1 MFSRRL
7 EIAPDCSGRTERINH
22 SEPGIAWHGRRMGQ
36 RHGAM
41 AVSGRRGDH
50 VGGRSG
56 HAFAAGARLEKGQ
69 YLSFARQLHW
79 RGTALGRRARGKKRL
94 NAVRFV
100 VDGNFAGLSTRL
112 DGLDTRPSLAHVAR
126 TTEIKLS
133 RSFQWPRTQDKN

>member
-41 AVSGRRGDH
+41 AVSGRGGDH

-56 HAFAAGARLEKGQ
+56 HAFAAGARMEKGQ
-69 YLSFARQLHW
+69 YLSFARQFYR
-79 RGTALGRRARGKKRL
+79 RGTALGRRARGQKRL
-94 NAVRFV
+94 IAWISKSNPVKPSDLSFR
-100 VDGNFAGLSTRL
+100 VDSITNRNYCGCLSTAL
-112 DGLDTRPSLAHVAR
+112 SP
-126 TTEIKLS
+126 IKL
-133 RSFQWPRTQDKN
+133 RVAPL

>member
-50 VGGRSG
+50 VSGRSG
-56 HAFAAGARLEKGQ
+56 HAFAAGARMEKGQ
-69 YLSFARQLHW
+69 YLSFARQFYM
-79 RGTALGRRARGKKRL
+79 RGTAWQTCERSKKVKRRR
-94 NAVRFV
+94 V
-100 VDGNFAGLSTRL
+100 LSLTGISPACPARL
-112 DGLDTRPSLAHVAR
+112 DGLDTRPLRAH
-126 TTEIKLS
+126 IG
-133 RSFQWPRTQDKN
+133 